1 MMLLSA
7 SILYASSPRTVFY
20 LSHGAPITPMKTS
33 AKKSF
38 VVIAPNHEMIV
49 RCLSSSDVFRNVTAR
64 TENIMRQCLLT
75 RTHKRRELNSV
86 SSAKILQPNN
96 K

>member
-1 MMLLSA
+1 
-7 SILYASSPRTVFY
+7 
-20 LSHGAPITPMKTS
+20 
-33 AKKSF
+33 
-38 VVIAPNHEMIV
+38 MIV
-49 RCLSSSDVFRNVTAR
+49 RCLSSSDVFRSVTAR